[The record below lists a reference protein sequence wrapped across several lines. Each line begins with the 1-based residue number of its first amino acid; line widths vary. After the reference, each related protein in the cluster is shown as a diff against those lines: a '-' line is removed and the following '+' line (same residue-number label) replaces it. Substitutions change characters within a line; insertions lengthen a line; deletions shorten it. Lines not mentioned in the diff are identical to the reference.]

1 MVTIDEIAKISQ
13 VSTSTVSKAL
23 NGYTE
28 ISEKTRQRVVEV
40 AERLGYTPNAT
51 AQSLVRKRSN
61 TIGIVYE
68 VEYGLKNLFFT
79 TILESFRRYVESRGY
94 DILLLS
100 HNTDSGLDYLR
111 HCNSKNVDAVLV
123 VSGGDKLEALKKLYQ
138 SNLAVL
144 TLDPKVE
151 GKNTIYS
158 NSYKSIKKSCKYLHD
173 LGHRK
178 IAFINGS
185 YTNFIGQE
193 RLRGY
198 LDFMKEKNLDPIY
211 MADLSN
217 ESYTFSD
224 GYRTMKALFETYGQP
239 EAVCASSDLMAI
251 GAITYLQNH
260 GFHVPDDISVIG
272 FDDLQVCEIV
282 SPPLTTI
289 RQDYEEIGS
298 RACEVLLSMINDK
311 IRDVEPIE
319 IDTTIIVR
327 ESCKKSK
334 VNPTD

>member
-23 NGYTE
+23 NGYAE
-28 ISEKTRQRVVEV
+28 ISEKTRRRVIEV

-79 TILESFRRYVESRGY
+79 SILESFRRYVENRGY

-100 HNTDSGLDYLR
+100 HNTESGLDYLR

-123 VSGGDKLEALKKLYQ
+123 VSGGDKLEALQKLYE
-138 SNLAVL
+138 SDLAVL

-151 GKNTIYS
+151 GRNTIYS
-158 NSYKSIKKSCKYLHD
+158 NSYTSIKKSCKYLHD

-178 IAFINGS
+178 IAYINGS

-198 LDFMKEKNLDPIY
+198 LDFMMEKNLEPIY
-211 MADLSN
+211 MANHSN
-217 ESYTFSD
+217 ESYTFD
-224 GYRTMKALFETYGQP
+224 EGYKNMKALFETYGLP

-251 GAITYLQNH
+251 GAITYLQKH
-260 GFHVPDDISVIG
+260 GYKVPDDVSVIG

-282 SPPLTTI
+282 TPRLTTI
-289 RQDYEEIGS
+289 RQDYEEIGMK
-298 RACEVLLSMINDK
+298 ACEILLSMINDK
-311 IRDVEPIE
+311 IRDIEPYE
-319 IDTTIIVR
+319 VDTVIVVR
-327 ESCKKSK
+327 ESCKKHTK
-334 VNPTD
+334 LTE

>member
-23 NGYTE
+23 NGYAE
-28 ISEKTRQRVVEV
+28 ISEKTRRRVMEV

-79 TILESFRRYVESRGY
+79 SILESFRRYVENKGY

-100 HNTDSGLDYLR
+100 HNTESGLDYLR
-111 HCNSKNVDAVLV
+111 HCHSKNVDAVLV
-123 VSGGDKLEALKKLYQ
+123 VSGGDKLDALQKLYE
-138 SNLAVL
+138 SDLAVL
-144 TLDPKVE
+144 TLDPKIE

-158 NSYKSIKKSCKYLHD
+158 NSYASIKKSCKYLHD

-198 LDFMKEKNLDPIY
+198 LDFMMEKNIEPIY
-211 MADLSN
+211 MANRSN
-217 ESYTFSD
+217 ESYTFD
-224 GYRTMKALFETYGQP
+224 EGYKTMKALFETYGLP

-251 GAITYLQNH
+251 GAITYLQKH
-260 GFHVPDDISVIG
+260 GYKVPDDVSVIG

-282 SPPLTTI
+282 TPRLTTI
-289 RQDYEEIGS
+289 RQDYEEMGMK
-298 RACEVLLSMINDK
+298 ACDILMSMIHEK
-311 IRDVEPIE
+311 IRDVEPYE
-319 IDTTIIVR
+319 VDTVIVVR
-327 ESCKKSK
+327 ESCKKHTKLSE
-334 VNPTD
+334 

>member
-23 NGYTE
+23 NGYRE
-28 ISEKTRQRVVEV
+28 ISEKTRLRVMEV

-79 TILESFRRYVESRGY
+79 SILESFRRNVESKGY

-123 VSGGDKLEALKKLYQ
+123 VSGGDKLEALKKLYE
-138 SNLAVL
+138 SDLAVL
-144 TLDPKVE
+144 TLDPKIQ

-158 NSYKSIKKSCKYLHD
+158 NSYQSIKKSCKYLHD

-178 IAFINGS
+178 IAYINGS
-185 YTNFIGQE
+185 YTNYIGQE

-198 LDFMKEKNLDPIY
+198 LDFMLEKNLEPIY
-211 MADLSN
+211 MANHSN
-217 ESYTFSD
+217 ESYTFD
-224 GYRTMKALFETYGQP
+224 EGYKNMKALFETYGLP
-239 EAVCASSDLMAI
+239 EAVCASSDLMAV
-251 GAITYLQNH
+251 GAITYLQKH
-260 GFHVPDDISVIG
+260 GYNVPNDVSVIG
-272 FDDLQVCEIV
+272 FDDIQVCEIV
-282 SPPLTTI
+282 TPRLTTI
-289 RQDYEEIGS
+289 RQDYEVIGS
-298 RACEVLLSMINDK
+298 KACDILLSMIHDK
-311 IRDVEPIE
+311 IRDVEPVE
-319 IDTTIIVR
+319 VETDIIVR
-327 ESCKKSK
+327 ESCKKL
-334 VNPTD
+334 NTNA

>member
-1 MVTIDEIAKISQ
+1 VIFLVTIDEIAKISQ

-23 NGYTE
+23 NGYRE
-28 ISEKTRQRVVEV
+28 ISEKTRKRVVEV

-79 TILESFRRYVESRGY
+79 SILESFRRYVENKGY

-100 HNTDSGLDYLR
+100 HNTESGLDYLR
-111 HCNSKNVDAVLV
+111 HCHSKNVDAVLV
-123 VSGGDKLEALKKLYQ
+123 VSGGDKLDALQKLYE
-138 SNLAVL
+138 SDLAVL
-144 TLDPKVE
+144 TLDPKIQ

-158 NSYKSIKKSCKYLHD
+158 DSYHSIKKSCKYLHD
-173 LGHRK
+173 LGHKK

-198 LDFMKEKNLDPIY
+198 LDFMKEKELEPIY
-211 MADLSN
+211 MENHSN
-217 ESYTFSD
+217 ESYTFHE
-224 GYRTMKALFETYGQP
+224 GYKNMKALFETFGLP

-251 GAITYLQNH
+251 GAITYLQKH
-260 GFHVPDDISVIG
+260 GYNVPNDVSVIG

-282 SPPLTTI
+282 TPRLTTI
-289 RQDYEEIGS
+289 RQDYDLMGS
-298 RACEVLLSMINDK
+298 KACDMLLSMINDK
-311 IRDVEPIE
+311 IRDVEPVE
-319 IDTTIIVR
+319 VDTDIVVR
-327 ESCKKSK
+327 ESCKKKS
-334 VNPTD
+334 